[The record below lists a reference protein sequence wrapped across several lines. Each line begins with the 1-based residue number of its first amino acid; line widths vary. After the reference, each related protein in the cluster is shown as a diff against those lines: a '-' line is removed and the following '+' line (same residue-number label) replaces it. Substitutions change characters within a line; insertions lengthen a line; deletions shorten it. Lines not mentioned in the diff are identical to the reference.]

1 LAEIRFEG
9 VEKRFKDVLVV
20 TDLDLSIEDRE
31 FFSFVG
37 PSGCGKS
44 TILNMIAGLEEVT
57 SGTIYFDGEPING
70 LGPGDRD
77 VAMVFQNYALYPHM
91 TVYDNIGF
99 PMRVKNES
107 KQKMDT
113 EIKHVAALLGLE
125 SLLGRKPRELS
136 GGQRQRVALGRA
148 IIRRPRAFLMDEPL
162 SNLDA
167 ILRLEMRTELKR
179 LHQNIKKTIVYV
191 THDQEEAMVLSD
203 RIAVLYQGKIM
214 QCGHPI
220 DVYRKPANL
229 FIAEFIGSPPINV
242 IDGSLFE
249 DVDMFK
255 PILMQFKR
263 DEIVIGIRPS
273 DIVVS
278 AQDDETAIEAEVV
291 LLEQTGSA
299 VWADGL
305 WRGIKI
311 KGRAPAEETISPGR
325 TAFFKI
331 PPEKIHIFD
340 KTSKERLP
348 YKKGQV
354 IR

>member
-20 TDLDLSIEDRE
+20 AGLDLTIEDRE
-31 FFSFVG
+31 FFTFVG

-44 TILNMIAGLEEVT
+44 TILNMIAGLEEV
-57 SGTIYFDGEPING
+57 SKGAIYFDGEPING
-70 LGPGDRD
+70 LSPGERD
-77 VAMVFQNYALYPHM
+77 VAMVFQSYALYPHM
-91 TVYDNIGF
+91 TVYENIGF
-99 PMRVKNES
+99 PLRVKNES
-107 KQKMDT
+107 KEKIDT
-113 EIKHVAALLGLE
+113 EIKQVAILLGLE
-125 SLLGRKPRELS
+125 SLLMRKPRELS

-167 ILRLEMRTELKR
+167 MLRIEMRGELKR
-179 LHQNIKKTIVYV
+179 LHQNLKKTIVYV

-203 RIAVLYQGKIM
+203 RIAVLYQGRIM

-242 IDGSLFE
+242 IDGSLFK
-249 DVDMFK
+249 DVAVLRPVLTQYENAD
-255 PILMQFKR
+255 
-263 DEIVIGIRPS
+263 IVVGIRPS

-278 AQDDETAIEAEVV
+278 AQGDETAIEAEVV
-291 LLEQTGSA
+291 LLEPTGSD
-299 VWADGL
+299 VWADCV

-311 KGRAPAEETISPGR
+311 KGRAPAEENIAPGGR
-325 TAFFKI
+325 AFFKI
-331 PPEKIHIFD
+331 PLEKIHIFD

-348 YKKGQV
+348 
-354 IR
+354 